1 MKNNTTNLSLMAV
14 ILLKFAVFSVIA
26 GIPGTDVPRME
37 KSGNITYIDI
47 GIYQPN
53 VEDCYGTLV
62 PDKGMEHDWI
72 KIYPNPN
79 PGQFTLELNL
89 YHPGKSLVI
98 HIYDIAGKVVF
109 ESVETTEGNLFR
121 KELDVSYFQKGVYFI
136 RITGKDKIGVKQII
150 IN

>member
-1 MKNNTTNLSLMAV
+1 MFLMVSAV
-14 ILLKFAVFSVIA
+14 AFADKGPVVK
-26 GIPGTDVPRME
+26 

-53 VEDCYGTLV
+53 VEECYGMSV
-62 PDKGMEHDWI
+62 PDIGIELDWI

-89 YHPGKSLVI
+89 HQPEKSLVI

-109 ESVETTEGNLFR
+109 RSVEATEGNHFH
-121 KELDVSYFQKGVYFI
+121 KELDVSFFQKGVYFI
-136 RITGKDKIGVKQII
+136 RITGKDKVGVKQII